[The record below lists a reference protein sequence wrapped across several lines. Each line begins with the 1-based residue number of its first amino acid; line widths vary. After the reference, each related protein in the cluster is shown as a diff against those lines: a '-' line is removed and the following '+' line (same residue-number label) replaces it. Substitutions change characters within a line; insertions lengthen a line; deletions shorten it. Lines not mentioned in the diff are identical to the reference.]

1 MLKNYNFLHIPMILK
16 LMFMNGNISERI
28 DTERYAR
35 NLMLEGFDASSQLR
49 LQESRVGIV
58 GAGALGSVVA
68 MYLAG
73 AGVGHLKIADYDTV
87 SISNLQRQVFFCE
100 REIGEPKCD
109 MLSESVR
116 RLNSNCAVE
125 CFREAVTADNIEDF
139 VAGCNVLAVCTD
151 TYASKVMVVDEVRR
165 LRNQLP
171 IDNRCLLAVVVGGVR
186 EYEGQVTVFT
196 EESSSGYGDLFPNN
210 HSGPMAPPGVFSP
223 VPGIVGS
230 IQACEILKL
239 ITGIGESLIDAL
251 LHFDARDMNMKILH
265 F

>member
-1 MLKNYNFLHIPMILK
+1 
-16 LMFMNGNISERI
+16 MNGNASEKI

-49 LQESRVGIV
+49 LQESTVGII

-68 MYLAG
+68 MYLSG

-87 SISNLQRQVFFCE
+87 SISNLQRQVFFRE

-151 TYASKVMVVDEVRR
+151 TYASKVMVIDEVRR

-171 IDNRCLLAVVVGGVR
+171 IDNRCLLSVVVGGVR
-186 EYEGQVTVFT
+186 EYEGQVIVFT
-196 EESSSGYGDLFPNN
+196 DESSFGYEDLFTDPMN
-210 HSGPMAPPGVFSP
+210 HAEAMAPPGVFSP

-239 ITGIGESLIDAL
+239 ITGIGAPLVNAL
-251 LHFDARDMNMKILH
+251 LHFDVRDMNIKILR